1 MSLGDGAPSFTGDL
15 PCSRF
20 IEDAMNNSTAD
31 RWIVILLIMV
41 KLVLCSFRVYFSQ
54 RYGDNLRKANF
65 PERNR
70 NRLDIEDF
78 LTEA

>member
-20 IEDAMNNSTAD
+20 IDDAMNNSTAD

-41 KLVLCSFRVYFSQ
+41 SLVFECQDSFQ

-70 NRLDIEDF
+70 LDIEDF

>member
-1 MSLGDGAPSFTGDL
+1 
-15 PCSRF
+15 
-20 IEDAMNNSTAD
+20 MNNSTAD

-41 KLVLCSFRVYFSQ
+41 SLVLCSFRVYFSQ
-54 RYGDNLRKANF
+54 RYEDNLRKANF

-70 NRLDIEDF
+70 LDIEDF

>member
-1 MSLGDGAPSFTGDL
+1 MSLGDGASSFTGDL

-20 IEDAMNNSTAD
+20 IDDAINNSTAD

-41 KLVLCSFRVYFSQ
+41 SLVFEYQDSFQ

-70 NRLDIEDF
+70 LDIEDF

>member
-1 MSLGDGAPSFTGDL
+1 
-15 PCSRF
+15 
-20 IEDAMNNSTAD
+20 MNNSTAD

-41 KLVLCSFRVYFSQ
+41 SLVFEYQDSFQ

-70 NRLDIEDF
+70 LDIEDF

>member
-1 MSLGDGAPSFTGDL
+1 MSLGDGAPYFTGDL

-20 IEDAMNNSTAD
+20 IDDAMNNSTAD

-41 KLVLCSFRVYFSQ
+41 SLVFEYQDSFQ

-70 NRLDIEDF
+70 LDIEDF